1 MPHVAQWEAEPRA
14 CEFEVTSRARKI
26 SPSIS
31 PSMKCSVVLFHL
43 VSPARPRPFILNLV
57 VNELPVRSR
66 QPLTSWHNG
75 PCAFAL
81 STVKQKIV
89 TSEVCC

>member
-14 CEFEVTSRARKI
+14 CEFEVTSRAQKI

-43 VSPARPRPFILNLV
+43 VSPVRPRPFIQNSV
-57 VNELPVRSR
+57 VNELRVRSR
-66 QPLTSWHNG
+66 QPLNSWHNE
-75 PCAFAL
+75 PSSFAL
-81 STVKQKIV
+81 SAVKQKIV